1 MYKISRT
8 DKIDVNLYDERI
20 NHTGFIM
27 YDRKKI
33 AADLDYYNAH
43 AETCYDLARMRMVYK
58 SGNNCNWMKSDCII
72 RYLIDYEHCPENYF
86 FRARTKVLP

>member
-27 YDRKKI
+27 YDRKRSQQI
-33 AADLDYYNAH
+33 
-43 AETCYDLARMRMVYK
+43 
-58 SGNNCNWMKSDCII
+58 
-72 RYLIDYEHCPENYF
+72 LITIMHMQRP
-86 FRARTKVLP
+86 VMI